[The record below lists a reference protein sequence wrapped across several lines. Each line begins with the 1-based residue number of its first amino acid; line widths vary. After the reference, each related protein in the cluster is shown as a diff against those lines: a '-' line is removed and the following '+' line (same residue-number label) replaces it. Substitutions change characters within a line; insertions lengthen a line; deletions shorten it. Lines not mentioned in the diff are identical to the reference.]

1 MNNNVR
7 MKKDKIMKKLLIS
20 TIFVAVS
27 AILTSAPV
35 LADGLVFDPSSY
47 PSKSVST
54 GENYQTTSVYS
65 TSPVNTKKVNDV
77 TNEKTRTTNSMQNA
91 LFELDSAQVD
101 IRNQLLDAKAK
112 YTDIDNQYK
121 MIKEQRKLQNK
132 TVREAE
138 KRIKQIEKTKNQI
151 RKSMQIQ

>member
-1 MNNNVR
+1 
-7 MKKDKIMKKLLIS
+7 MKKLLIS

-47 PSKSVST
+47 PLSKAEST
-54 GENYQTTSVYS
+54 GSNYQTTSVYS
-65 TSPVNTKKVNDV
+65 TAPVNTKKVNDV
-77 TNEKTRTTNSMQNA
+77 TNEQTRTTNSMQNA

-121 MIKEQRKLQNK
+121 MVKEQRKLQNK

-151 RKSMQIQ
+151 RRSMQIQ